1 MHTVWTRANT
11 VLTFFATVL
20 SVLCVVVTVTDVF
33 HKSDPPITI
42 QLKEVKR
49 LVTHRGRQDQAAL
62 SMQLNADLRSA
73 FSWNTKQLFVF
84 VQADYVTPEN
94 RVNQVVLWDKIIERK
109 EDAHLRVRSLRQKYA
124 FIDQGRN
131 LRGLPLNLTVAWNV
145 MPKVGRLFTRS
156 KTFAAGIL
164 PEEYTA

>member
-1 MHTVWTRANT
+1 MCLRSCQFTLEP
-11 VLTFFATVL
+11 VLLL
-20 SVLCVVVTVTDVF
+20 SPLLL
-33 HKSDPPITI
+33 PLL
-42 QLKEVKR
+42 QVKR
-49 LVTHRGRQDQAAL
+49 LVTHRGKHDQAAL
-62 SMQLNADLRSA
+62 SMRLDADLRSA

-94 RVNQVVLWDKIIERK
+94 GINQVVLWDKIVERK
-109 EDAHLRVRSLRQKYA
+109 QDANLRIRSLRQKYA

-156 KTFAAGIL
+156 KTFAVGTL
-164 PEEYTA
+164 PDEYTA